1 MVHTPTWEND
11 QTLIEGDGAG
21 PLPGARLAPPEQGS
35 QTLKVSARSQP
46 GMLAGAIAGV
56 IRSGEAAHLQAIGA
70 GAVNQAVKAIAT
82 ARTYL
87 APEGVDIMCMPTFV
101 QVDLD
106 GAQRTAIS
114 LRVAITGP
122 PSAAADGAGG

>member
-1 MVHTPTWEND
+1 MVDTSTREDD
-11 QTLIEGDGAG
+11 QTLIGAG
-21 PLPGARLAPPEQGS
+21 GAEPLAVTPSAPPEQDG
-35 QTLKVSARSQP
+35 QMLKVSARSQP

-56 IRSGEAAHLQAIGA
+56 IRSGEEAHLQAIGA
-70 GAVNQAVKAIAT
+70 GAVNQAIKAIAT
-82 ARTYL
+82 ASTYL
-87 APEGVDIMCMPTFV
+87 APEGVDIMCLPTFV

-122 PSAAADGAGG
+122 PSAAAHGAGG